1 MKGEPEFFGGIARIP
16 NFAENRLVLWVNMVD
31 PPYVPLGWQE
41 DWRLKLYSERKYVM
55 AKLGR
60 LEPDGYVNLGHRDLM
75 TGVTLLL
82 FSVVVALWN
91 WMWGFIVAGKIRQ
104 LGG

>member
-1 MKGEPEFFGGIARIP
+1 MGKNGRSPLCPPGLARRMAP
-16 NFAENRLVLWVNMVD
+16 KTL
-31 PPYVPLGWQE
+31 Q
-41 DWRLKLYSERKYVM
+41 ERKYVM